1 MGTGPPGLFMVTA
14 KASGGSRAH
23 VVLSIDWPLVA
34 ASLAK
39 PWPPDLVMFDLDWQ
53 AQTGIRLSI
62 RACADRWGWLR
73 SRAHGCIKRWRTC
86 A

>member
-1 MGTGPPGLFMVTA
+1 MVTA

-53 AQTGIRLSI
+53 AQTGTMLPGL
-62 RACADRWGWLR
+62 ACAPRWGWTR
-73 SRAHGCIKRWRTC
+73 WQTREAIRRWRTC